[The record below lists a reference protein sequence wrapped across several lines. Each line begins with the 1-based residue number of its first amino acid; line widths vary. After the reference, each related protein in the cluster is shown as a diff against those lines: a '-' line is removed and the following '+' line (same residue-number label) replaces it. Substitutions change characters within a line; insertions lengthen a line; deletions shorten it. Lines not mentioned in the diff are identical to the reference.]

1 MVTGVARHLGR
12 AAYEVRA
19 ARRGARP
26 RAGWQA
32 DRVTALVD
40 AELGILLRY
49 AESSRAG
56 RARVIEFTSLSVH
69 PAESADPLLF
79 TRPSGG
85 GPGQGHAGPGAD
97 DPEPE
102 HEPALMAPEL
112 SGEQVNLLYR
122 TALGPQ
128 RFAAELRERS
138 DHKTMRQQGEEALA
152 ATRLGSRT
160 RWLWE
165 IPPGLLPDETEW
177 GAGLTVAMPGCYRID
192 MLTDPGTRPGC
203 IASDG
208 ERAWRVYPDRVAV
221 RRAGPLPDWIGWVID
236 PAWLLDGFQLSV
248 QGTVTV
254 GGRPGLRIVAVPAWP
269 RSPVRRQGLQP
280 GLSAVGDRIEVIV
293 DAELGIILRQVWSS
307 QDRQVLHSELTGV
320 TTDIDPD
327 AFTFSPPP
335 GARIVR
341 GGLLAETGLSPA
353 ELAWQAA
360 TAAPKL
366 AIEIAR
372 RWIGSRR

>member
-1 MVTGVARHLGR
+1 MIRPVAADLLPRTDLVICEGRAAMVPFGELLVPSRLLAGYDLVVTGVARHLGR

-254 GGRPGLRIVAVPAWP
+254 GGLPGCGSWPCRPGRG
-269 RSPVRRQGLQP
+269 RRC
-280 GLSAVGDRIEVIV
+280 
-293 DAELGIILRQVWSS
+293 
-307 QDRQVLHSELTGV
+307 
-320 TTDIDPD
+320 
-327 AFTFSPPP
+327 
-335 GARIVR
+335 
-341 GGLLAETGLSPA
+341 GGRDCSPA
-353 ELAWQAA
+353 C
-360 TAAPKL
+360 
-366 AIEIAR
+366 R
-372 RWIGSRR
+372 RWATGSRSSSMPSSGSSCARSGPARTARCCTRS